1 MLKMLAC
8 DLGAS
13 NGRVVLG
20 SFNGNTLS
28 MEEIHRFPNYPV
40 FAAGRLYWDV
50 LRLFNEIKIGL
61 FQGLRLHN
69 DIVSVGVDT
78 WGSDFGLLDENGHLL
93 ANPYHYR
100 DSYTNGMLKEVLKK
114 VSMEELYYEV
124 GAEMSELST
133 LFMVYSLHNGKHA
146 HMRYAK
152 TLLLMPDLFNY
163 FLSGIKAT
171 EYTIASST
179 RLVNPVTKKWLY
191 GLMDKLNLSK
201 YIFTDIITPGTVLGD
216 LTREV
221 SGDLGGKSLK
231 VIATSSHDTASAVAA
246 IPAQDEDLIYI
257 SSGTWSLVGIETD
270 SPIITKKAMEHSFI
284 NEGGVCGK
292 TRFLKNVMGLWF
304 IEQCRSDWKIHG
316 EEISYSDMDMLA
328 EKAGLFEAFINP
340 SDSSFV
346 SPGNMPNKIREF
358 CHNKNQKIPDGKGEI
373 VAVINQ
379 SLAMEYRNIIE
390 QIEKISGKKF
400 SKIFIVGGGVKNKAL
415 CQYTANA
422 TGKEVFS
429 GYSETVSVGNI
440 LMQAMAMG
448 EIKNLSELR
457 QVVKASFP
465 VEYYMPKDKE
475 IWDEAYEKYIKVT
488 ENFMDM
494 RC

>member
-28 MEEIHRFPNYPV
+28 TEEIHRFPNVPV

-50 LRLFNEIKIGL
+50 LRLFSEIKSGI
-61 FQGLRLHN
+61 FQGLEQHN
-69 DIVSVGVDT
+69 DIVSVAVDT

-133 LFMVYSLHNGKHA
+133 LFMVYSLHTGKHT
-146 HMRYAK
+146 HMGYAK

-191 GLMDKLNLSK
+191 GLMDKLNLPKS
-201 YIFTDIITPGTVLGD
+201 IFTDIIAPGTVLGD

-221 SGDLGGKSLK
+221 SGDFGGKSLK

-257 SSGTWSLVGIETD
+257 SSGTWSLIGIETD
-270 SPIITKKAMEHSFI
+270 SPIITKKAMENSFI
-284 NEGGVCGK
+284 NEGGACGK

-304 IEQCRSDWKIHG
+304 IEQCRSYWKIHG

-328 EKAGLFEAFINP
+328 EKATLFEAFINP
-340 SDSSFV
+340 ADISFV
-346 SPGNMPNKIREF
+346 FPGNMPNKIRDF
-358 CHNKNQKIPDGKGEI
+358 CHNTNQRIPDGKGEI
-373 VAVINQ
+373 VIVINQ
-379 SLAMEYRNIIE
+379 SLAMEYRKTIE
-390 QIEKISGKKF
+390 QIEEISGKKF
-400 SKIFIVGGGVKNKAL
+400 SKIFIVGGGVKNNAL

-422 TGKEVFS
+422 TGQDVFS
-429 GYSETVSVGNI
+429 GYSETVCMGNI
-440 LMQAMAMG
+440 LMQAIAMG

-457 QVVKASFP
+457 QVAKASFP
-465 VEYYMPKDKE
+465 VEYYMPKDKDT
-475 IWDEAYEKYIKVT
+475 WDEAYEKYIKVT
-488 ENFMDM
+488 EYFMDM
-494 RC
+494 R